1 MPQAVERRLVSTA
14 IVLVTAG
21 VAALVLWGSGA
32 WIIPIGMAV
41 GSTSLILG
49 AGRSLLRR
57 RARQDVAN
65 LCAATLAAIGT
76 TIEFTPGLASASPMR
91 TTTAGVALFA
101 ALAIIS
107 VGVVWEVTP
116 AMPATSR
123 NRAFLDS
130 ILSVTL
136 ITATFWNA
144 LLVFD
149 AQPGPLILQAAVS
162 GLLFLLLCPTAFAAT
177 GFVNDPTDQR
187 VRRLVIGFAAG
198 VLAGLV
204 WVVDRAS
211 GAVPELAKAPAI
223 AAALMLAVALGTA
236 STGTRTPINLAE
248 RFARR
253 ARAVGAVFVMYIA
266 SLATA
271 MFMSGDHLVMGT
283 LNLFV
288 LSLAIALQSASGR
301 ENTRLHEQLIVQ
313 MEDLGRSEERFRAL
327 AWTDELTGLLNRRSF
342 VEQLDRRLRQGRP
355 FAVLFMDLDRF
366 KEINDTLGHEAGDEM
381 LVEIGNRISRA
392 LGPSVD
398 IARFGGDEFCV
409 LVPEIAGTRHAVRCG
424 ERILDALR
432 EPVEVARIATF
443 VTASIGVALSDKVST
458 SAQLLS
464 DADAAMYAAK
474 RSGRLG
480 IAVFDEKLRDRATER
495 LRIANELPR
504 AIRNELVVH
513 YQPVVALAD
522 GSVTGFEALVR
533 WQHPVRGLV
542 PPNDFIDIAED
553 TGLIVPL
560 GAHVLETACRQLGTW
575 ISDGR
580 VSTRTTVSVNLS
592 PRQISDAAL
601 SATIAD
607 ALVTARLDA
616 ANLILE
622 ITESALM
629 SEGGDIDAV
638 VKELRNSGVRF
649 SVDDFGTGYSS
660 LTYLKR
666 FPVDA
671 LKIDR
676 AFVNGMPDDADDVVI
691 VDAVVGLANAL
702 GLDCVAEGV
711 EVDQQMDY
719 LKSIGCSHAQGY
731 LIAKPMSAEDT
742 VAWLNENA
750 LGVSRSPIG

>member
-1 MPQAVERRLVSTA
+1 MPQAVERPLVATT

-21 VAALVLWGSGA
+21 VTALLLWESDA
-32 WIIPIGMAV
+32 WIIPIGMAL
-41 GSTSLILG
+41 GSTAFIVG
-49 AGRSLLRR
+49 AGRSFLRR
-57 RARQDVAN
+57 RAKQDVAN
-65 LCAATLAAIGT
+65 LCAAILAAIGT
-76 TIEFTPGLASASPMR
+76 AIEFAPGLASSPMR
-91 TTTAGVALFA
+91 TTAAGVALFA

-144 LLVFD
+144 LLVVD
-149 AQPGPLILQAAVS
+149 AQPGQLIRQAAVS
-162 GLLFLLLCPTAFAAT
+162 GLLFLLLCPTAFAAA

-187 VRRLVIGFAAG
+187 VKRLAIGFAAG
-198 VLAGLV
+198 VLAGLF
-204 WVVDRAS
+204 WVVARAG
-211 GAVPELAKAPAI
+211 GAGSELANAPAI

-236 STGTRTPINLAE
+236 STGNRAPINLAE

-253 ARAVGAVFVMYIA
+253 ARVVGAVFAMYIA
-266 SLATA
+266 SLAAA
-271 MFMSGDHLVMGT
+271 MFVSDDHVVMGMLT
-283 LNLFV
+283 LLV

-313 MEDLGRSEERFRAL
+313 MDDLGQSEERFRAL

-342 VEQLDRRLRQGRP
+342 VEQLDRRLRQERP

-366 KEINDTLGHEAGDEM
+366 KEINDTLGHEAGDE
-381 LVEIGNRISRA
+381 LLAEIGNRISRA
-392 LGPSVD
+392 LGPTVD

-409 LVPEIAGTRHAVRCG
+409 LVPDIAGTRHAVRCG
-424 ERILDALR
+424 ERILDTLK

-443 VTASIGVALSDKVST
+443 VTASIGVALSDKGST

-480 IAVFDEKLRDRATER
+480 ISVFDEKLRDRATER

-504 AIRNELVVH
+504 AIRDELVVH
-513 YQPVVALAD
+513 YQPVVAVAD

-533 WQHPVRGLV
+533 WQHPVHGLV
-542 PPNDFIDIAED
+542 PPTDFIDVAED

-575 ISDGR
+575 IRGGQVPDH
-580 VSTRTTVSVNLS
+580 TTIAVNLS
-592 PRQISDAAL
+592 PRQLSDASL
-601 SATIAD
+601 STTIAD
-607 ALVTARLDA
+607 ALVTAGLDA
-616 ANLILE
+616 TNLTLE

-638 VKELRNSGVRF
+638 VKELRSTGVRF

-676 AFVNGMPDDADDVVI
+676 TFVSGMPDDADDVVI

-702 GLDCVAEGV
+702 GLNCVAEGV
-711 EVDQQMDY
+711 EEDQQMNY
-719 LKSIGCSHAQGY
+719 LESIGCSHAQGY

-742 VAWLNENA
+742 LVWLTANA
-750 LGVSRSPIG
+750 LGASSSPIR